1 MKKTAIIL
9 ITGMSVI
16 ACHSHKQ
23 QDNEA
28 DFVYKGDTI
37 IIGANSI
44 LNSKIELQPV
54 TLQPFSADLKTTG
67 TVQAIAG
74 QMAEVAP
81 PFSGRI
87 TKSFVRLGQK
97 VAKGTPLFELNSTEF
112 YEATKAYF
120 QSLQNKNT
128 TEINYQRQK
137 DLSAHGVGSQKDV
150 EDAENAFENARSEY
164 ESQTA
169 NLKMFGVNPSEVIMG
184 QPLAVL
190 SPITGE
196 IIRSNIVIGQYLKDD
211 TTPSLI
217 VADLDKVWVAALVKE
232 KYINSIKEND
242 KVEIFTDA
250 TPEMIITGK
259 IYHIDDILDES
270 TRSIQI
276 LVECNNKDRLLKP
289 GMFAGVHF
297 LDTPKEAILIP
308 DAAIFQTE
316 QGSCVFVRIG
326 NGEYLKRKIECQSA
340 DNGFSRVTDGLK
352 SGETIIVQGGIYL
365 IGQ

>member
-1 MKKTAIIL
+1 MKKITIIFIL
-9 ITGMSVI
+9 GMFI
-16 ACHSHKQ
+16 MACHSHKQ

-28 DFVYKGDTI
+28 DFVNKGDTV

-44 LNSKIELQPV
+44 LNPKIKLQKV
-54 TLQPFSADLKTTG
+54 TSQLFSADLKTTG

-74 QMAEVAP
+74 QLAEVAP

-87 TKSFVRLGQK
+87 TKSFIKLGQK
-97 VAKGTPLFELNSTEF
+97 VAKRTPLFELNSTEF

-137 DLSAHGVGSQKDV
+137 DLLAHGVGSQKDA
-150 EDAENAFENARSEY
+150 EEAENTFENARKEY

-184 QPLAVL
+184 QPLPVL
-190 SPITGE
+190 SPINGE
-196 IIRSNIVIGQYLKDD
+196 VIRNNIVIGQYLKDD
-211 TTPSLI
+211 TAPSLI
-217 VADLDKVWVAALVKE
+217 VADLDKVWVVALVKE
-232 KYINSIKEND
+232 KYIHSIKEND
-242 KVEIFTDA
+242 KVEVYTDA
-250 TPEMIITGK
+250 APEMTITGK

-276 LVECNNKDRLLKP
+276 LVECDNKDRLLKP

-297 LDTPKEAILIP
+297 LDAPQEAVLIP
-308 DAAIFQTE
+308 NTAIFQSE
-316 QGSCVFVRIG
+316 QGSSVFVQIA
-326 NGEYLKRKIECQSA
+326 NGEYMKRRVECQSA